1 MKESREFLVDF
12 ALEIFACQQSFKT
25 GAQEC
30 DRTFQLMRSVS
41 RVPCRSFQFFTS
53 RGERGFDAFS
63 LFPIFFRVQRQLLDR
78 HCEAGCDEAACYEP
92 AEQKKH
98 ARAANLPAEPMQLSH
113 RISEWINADFVRW
126 REK

>member
-1 MKESREFLVDF
+1 LTFKANPTTDNHTLSLHD
-12 ALEIFACQQSFKT
+12 ALPIFKT

-63 LFPIFFRVQRQLLDR
+63 LFPIFFRIQRQLLNR
-78 HCEAGCDEAACYEP
+78 HCEPGCDEAACYEP
-92 AEQKKH
+92 AEQKQH
-98 ARAANLPAEPMQLSH
+98 ARAANLPA
-113 RISEWINADFVRW
+113 
-126 REK
+126 